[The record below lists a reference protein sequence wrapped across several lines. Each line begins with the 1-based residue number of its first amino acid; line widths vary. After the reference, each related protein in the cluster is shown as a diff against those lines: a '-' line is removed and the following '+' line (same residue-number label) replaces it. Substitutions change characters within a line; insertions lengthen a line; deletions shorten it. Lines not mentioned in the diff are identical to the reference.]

1 MQRSKNYYIIRKTIV
16 TMKEKKGLSSY
27 YKEPFT
33 IPERTIER
41 TTWKLEEPE
50 LVVPDQED
58 SIESL
63 VARQRAGLKMEF
75 SHLQKRFYPTDPNQL
90 LTAKKLIDELG
101 KQAEEKYNAQMA
113 NIAEAEV
120 AAAKIKAVKV
130 QREKEYD
137 AWVKDQEKL
146 KSSK

>member
-1 MQRSKNYYIIRKTIV
+1 
-16 TMKEKKGLSSY
+16 MKEKKGLSSF
-27 YKEPFT
+27 YKEPFK

-41 TTWKLEEPE
+41 TSWELEEPE

-63 VARQRAGLKMEF
+63 VSRQRAGLKTEF

-101 KQAEEKYNAQMA
+101 KQADEKYKAQMEEIA
-113 NIAEAEV
+113 QAEAN
-120 AAAKIKAVKV
+120 ALKIKAQKE
-130 QREKEYD
+130 QTEKEFKS
-137 AWVKDQEKL
+137 WLKEQERIKQT
-146 KSSK
+146 K